1 MDFKDKLEDIKDK
14 YEQMSE
20 DIQSANKRLEQL
32 KGQIILL
39 QEIINNDEE
48 E

>member
-14 YEQMSE
+14 YEQMRK
-20 DIQSANKRLEQL
+20 DIQSANKKLEQL